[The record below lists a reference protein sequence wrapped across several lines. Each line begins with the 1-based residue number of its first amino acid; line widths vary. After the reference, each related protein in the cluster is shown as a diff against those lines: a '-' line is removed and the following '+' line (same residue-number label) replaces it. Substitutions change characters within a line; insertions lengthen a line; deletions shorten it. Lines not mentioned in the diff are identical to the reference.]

1 MNYKLVYW
9 ISVSLITVLL
19 SFGLA
24 SFFVSVDREKIEVCR
39 EIGEIDKN
47 EAYFECLEQNSL
59 DTWDM
64 AHEEL
69 TLKIV
74 FWVIFLGLIF
84 IFLALL
90 LIPFVV
96 IWDII

>member
-9 ISVSLITVLL
+9 ISVLLIVTLL

-24 SFFVSVDREKIEVCR
+24 SFFVSVDREKIEECR
-39 EIGEIDKN
+39 GIGEIDKD

-59 DTWDM
+59 DTWNM
-64 AHEEL
+64 AHEDL
-69 TLKIV
+69 TLSIT

-84 IFLALL
+84 ILSILS
-90 LIPFVV
+90 LIPFIV
-96 IWDII
+96 IWDVI